1 MTTVPI
7 IAPVSSAFFGG
18 SSWLAAV
25 PEIALAASACLVL
38 LFDVYVGVNRRGW
51 TAVCTMLLLTISVA
65 LTAAYGF
72 TVQRVV
78 LFDGLYVSDALA
90 SFLKLA
96 AFVAMATAIF
106 YSQDYLEQRGM
117 RGGEYYVLCLTALL
131 GVFVLISANSL
142 LTIYLGI
149 ELLSLSL
156 YAMVAFDRDSGIA
169 AEAAIKYFV
178 LGAIAS
184 GVLLYGMSMLYGLT
198 GTLDLDRLS
207 TVVRNGPDAGIVIG
221 VAFVV
226 VAIAFKFG
234 AVPFHMWIP
243 DVYQGA
249 PTSVTLFIATV
260 SNLGSFALILR
271 MLAHGLAGLP
281 GIWTQMVMAVA
292 ALSLILGNL
301 VAIAQTNFKRMLA
314 YSAIGNAGFVLLG
327 FATGQVAGYQASL
340 NFTIAYVLTTLASF
354 GMVLMLARS
363 GFEHE
368 EIADFK
374 GLSTRDP
381 MLAVLMLVLMF
392 STAGVPPFVG
402 FWAKLWIIQALL
414 SSGHL
419 WMATYAVL
427 VSVIGAFY
435 YLRVVW
441 YMYFEPAGNRS
452 AAESRPRMRLILLI
466 NTLAV
471 VALGVLPNALLSICQ
486 RVIR

>member
-1 MTTVPI
+1 MTANLAALGTITLALPEM
-7 IAPVSSAFFGG
+7 
-18 SSWLAAV
+18 WLAM
-25 PEIALAASACLVL
+25 SACVL
-38 LFDVYVGVNRRGW
+38 LLIGVYAGEARRAIMGPLTLLALLVGVVVTDKFGMSSHRE
-51 TAVCTMLLLTISVA
+51 LLFS
-65 LTAAYGF
+65 
-72 TVQRVV
+72 
-78 LFDGLYVSDALA
+78 GLYVVDPLA
-90 SFLKLA
+90 GFLKLVA
-96 AFVAMATAIF
+96 YVAMATAVF
-106 YSQDYLEQRGM
+106 YSHEYLEQRDM

-131 GVFVLISANSL
+131 GIFVLISANSL
-142 LTIYLGI
+142 LTVYIGL

-198 GTLDLDRLS
+198 GTLDLDLLAQAAHRA
-207 TVVRNGPDAGIVIG
+207 PDAGMIIG

-234 AVPFHMWIP
+234 AVPFHMWVP

-249 PTSVTLFIATV
+249 PTSVTLYIAAV
-260 SNLGSFALILR
+260 SNLGSFALIVRL
-271 MLAHGLAGLP
+271 LAHGLAGMP
-281 GIWTQMVMAVA
+281 EIWAQMLAAVA
-292 ALSLILGNL
+292 ILSLVVGNV
-301 VAIAQTNFKRMLA
+301 VAIAQTNLKRMLA
-314 YSAIGNAGFVLLG
+314 YSSIANAGFVLLG
-327 FATGQVAGYQASL
+327 FSSARVFGYQASL
-340 NFTIAYVLTTLASF
+340 NFTVAYVLTTLASF
-354 GMVLMLARS
+354 GVVLVLSRK

-381 MLAVLMLVLMF
+381 LLAALMLVLMF

-414 SSGHL
+414 NSGHL
-419 WMATYAVL
+419 WLATFAV
-427 VSVIGAFY
+427 VISVVGAFY

-441 YMYFEPAGNRS
+441 YMYFEAAGDRT
-452 AAESRPRMRLILLI
+452 AAESRGPMRLILSV

-471 VALGVLPNALLSICQ
+471 AVLGLLPNALLSICQ
-486 RVIR
+486 RVIQ